1 MFIDKLIETLDIG
14 NLSPYLLLS
23 TDFPTGIKYHHDR
36 PYMKGIELGIYKP
49 YNFHMCWTLN
59 KANKIDYFIKS
70 NMWYINGNSI
80 NKDGDGGGNHD
91 IGDKCA
97 LSSSYSKPSGTIYKE
112 FISSS
117 SSSSSIQDMMKKTNA
132 FENKCCISN
141 ERKMWEEMRRD
152 EKKWEEMRRE
162 VVFVWLNYK
171 MIVEIEIM
179 SECLNE

>member
-1 MFIDKLIETLDIG
+1 MSLIILFTVYQQTNSTLTPQIPTYHYTHTQHLGGSHQNVFIDKLIETLDIG

-117 SSSSSIQDMMKKTNA
+117 SSSIQDMMKKTNA

-141 ERKMWEEMRRD
+141 ERKM
-152 EKKWEEMRRE
+152 
-162 VVFVWLNYK
+162 
-171 MIVEIEIM
+171 
-179 SECLNE
+179 